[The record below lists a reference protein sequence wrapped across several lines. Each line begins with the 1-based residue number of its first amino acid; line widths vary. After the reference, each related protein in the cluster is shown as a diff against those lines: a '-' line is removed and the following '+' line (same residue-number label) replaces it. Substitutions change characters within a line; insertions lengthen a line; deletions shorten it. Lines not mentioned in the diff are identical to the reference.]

1 MSIRRVFQVIT
12 LVVAIAF
19 SFGASGVSNVAY
31 ACDPNIGSGGYC

>member
-19 SFGASGVSNVAY
+19 SFGATGVSNTAY
-31 ACDPNIGSGGYC
+31 ACNPDGTTGYC